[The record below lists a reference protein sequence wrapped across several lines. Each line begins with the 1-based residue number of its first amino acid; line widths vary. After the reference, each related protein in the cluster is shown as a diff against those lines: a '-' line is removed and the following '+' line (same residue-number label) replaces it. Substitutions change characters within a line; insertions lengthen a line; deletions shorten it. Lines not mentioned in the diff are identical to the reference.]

1 MLNNTQTRTKKLIGK
16 GLAVM
21 AGALLLPFMQGSL
34 KAADISALF
43 QSAKISADQLKK
55 DAVQME
61 SFSRSKMSWQ
71 SHAAQIAGVKEHINR
86 AGQIVSQLQEAKG
99 DAAAWHKDAVDR
111 VADNLKEL
119 ASNTESIIGHLNTT
133 PNHLW
138 DPTYKQYLQS
148 NAELAGELS
157 KLIAD
162 TVEYD
167 TTRAKIQSLQEK
179 LDGMK
184 S

>member
-1 MLNNTQTRTKKLIGK
+1 MLNNTRTRTKRWMGK

-21 AGALLLPFMQGSL
+21 AGALLLPFVQGAL
-34 KAADISALF
+34 KAADIPALF
-43 QSAKISADQLKK
+43 QEAKISADQLRR

-61 SFSRSKMSWQ
+61 SFSRSKTSWQ
-71 SHAAQIAGVKEHINR
+71 NHAAQITGIKEHTNR
-86 AGQIVSQLQEAKG
+86 ASQIVSQLQEAHG
-99 DAAAWHKDAVDR
+99 DAEAWHQEAIDR
-111 VADNLKEL
+111 VTDHLKEL
-119 ASNTESIIGHLNTT
+119 ASHTESIIEHLNTT

-148 NAELAGELS
+148 NAELAGKLS

-179 LDGMK
+179 LDGL
-184 S
+184 SS